1 MLINIM
7 NKLYLLL
14 FITLFI
20 GCTIDPQPPIAKVI
34 PDTTYIHNVELIDN
48 YAWLKDKTRK
58 QADVLEYINAENEY
72 TLKVMKKTEKLQQS
86 LYHEFIDRIKETDVS
101 VPIKKDNYLYY
112 SRKEEGK
119 QYSIYCRK
127 LIQSDAV
134 EEVYLD
140 INELAE
146 GHEFYSIIERKVSPD
161 HNLLAYGLDTT
172 GAEDYSLV
180 IKDLRTGNYLKDK
193 IPLISDIVWA
203 NDNQT
208 IFYSTTDPAGRS
220 YKIFRHKI
228 GTDTKYDNLMFT
240 ENDER
245 FWVWLS
251 KTRDKKFIIL
261 GTGSKTSTEYW
272 FLNTNNPDG
281 DFTIIEPRSEG
292 HEYYVLSHEDN
303 FYIVTNINAKN
314 NKLMI
319 TSINK
324 PSQKNWQ
331 EVIATRSNVL
341 LNAEVSQDHLI
352 LTEQVKGIEKLRI
365 INLRNENEYYIDFP
379 EPIYTFY
386 TWSSTEYNSSILRFT
401 YESFVTPY
409 VVYDFNMDTKEKE
422 LLKQQEVLGDYNS
435 DEYLSERI
443 YATADDGS
451 EIPISLVYKKDL
463 FHKDGSNPFYLTA
476 YGAYGDDFDPYFSS
490 SRLSLL
496 DRGIVYAIAHVR
508 GGKEMGEHW
517 YEQGKM
523 LNKKN
528 TFTDFIACAEF
539 LKQENYAGKLIIDGG
554 SAGGLLIGAV
564 TNMRPD
570 LFHGIIADVP
580 FVDVLNSM
588 MDPTLSAV
596 VSEYEEW
603 GNPNDEVYFNYIRS
617 YSPYD
622 NVIPQDY
629 PHILALAG
637 FYDTR
642 VNYWEPAKWIAK
654 LRANKTNDNLLL
666 LQTNMNAGHGGSSG
680 RYDYLKEI
688 ALTYAFVLDILGIEK

>member
-1 MLINIM
+1 MKIKI
-7 NKLYLLL
+7 YIFLLVA
-14 FITLFI
+14 FFF
-20 GCTIDPQPPIAKVI
+20 GCTVKSQPPIAKVV
-34 PDTTYIHNVELIDN
+34 PDTTHIHNVELIDN
-48 YAWLKDKTRK
+48 YSWLKDKTRE
-58 QADVLEYINAENEY
+58 QSDVLDYIKAENEY

-86 LYHEFIDRIKETDVS
+86 LYQEFIDRIKETEVS
-101 VPIKKDNYLYY
+101 VPVKIDNYLYY
-112 SRKEEGK
+112 SKKEEGK

-127 LIQSDAV
+127 LIQPDAV

-146 GHEFYSIIERKVSPD
+146 GHKFFSIIERKISPD
-161 HNLLAYGLDTT
+161 HNFLAYGVDTSGT
-172 GAEDYSLV
+172 EDYTLV
-180 IKDLRTGNYLKDK
+180 IKNLTIGEYLPDK
-193 IPLISDIVWA
+193 IPLISDISWA

-208 IFYSTTDPAGRS
+208 IFYSTTDPAGRTH
-220 YKIFRHKI
+220 KIFRHKI
-228 GTDTKYDNLMFT
+228 GIDQKNDELMFT

-251 KTRDKKFIIL
+251 KTRNKKYIIL
-261 GTGSKTSTEYW
+261 GIASTTTTELW
-272 FLNTNNPDG
+272 FLNTDDPDG
-281 DFTIIEPRSEG
+281 EFQIIEPRTEG
-292 HEYYVLSHEDN
+292 HNYYVLSHEDS
-303 FYIVTNINAKN
+303 FYMITNSDAKN

-319 TSINK
+319 TPVTK
-324 PSQKNWQ
+324 PSHENWR
-331 EVIATRSNVL
+331 EVIKTRFNVL
-341 LNAEVSQDHLI
+341 LNAEVFQNHLV
-352 LTEQVKGIEKLRI
+352 LSEREKGIEKLRI
-365 INLRNENEYYIDFP
+365 VNIKSGDEYYVDFP

-386 TWSSTEYNSSILRFT
+386 TWNSSEYDSSILRFT

-409 VVYDFNMDTKEKE
+409 VVYDYNMNTKERE

-435 DEYLSERI
+435 DKYLSERI
-443 YATADDGS
+443 YAKADDGS
-451 EIPISLVYKKDL
+451 DIPISLVYKKKL
-463 FHKDGSNPFYLTA
+463 FHKDGNNPLYLTA
-476 YGAYGDDFDPYFSS
+476 YGAYGDSSDPYFSS
-490 SRLSLL
+490 TRLSLL
-496 DRGIVYAIAHVR
+496 DRGIVYGIAHVR
-508 GGKEMGEHW
+508 GGKEMGEYW

-554 SAGGLLIGAV
+554 SAGGLLVGSV

-570 LFHGIIADVP
+570 LFHGVIADVP
-580 FVDVLNSM
+580 FVDILNTM
-588 MDPTLSAV
+588 MDKSLSAV
-596 VSEYEEW
+596 VSEYQEW
-603 GNPNDEVYFNYIRS
+603 GDPNNEIDFNYIRS

-642 VNYWEPAKWIAK
+642 VNYWEPAKWVAK

-688 ALTYAFVLDILGIEK
+688 ALTYAFVLDILDIDK